1 MNKILDKIK
10 HYYQKRSKWSIFFDL
25 LFYVFILLLLI
36 PDTRIP
42 MVSFLKK
49 LTLTAP
55 IKIKTPAGAK
65 VSEADYQWPFQTMSG
80 ESKSLEDMKGD
91 VVFLNFWAT
100 WCPPCI
106 AEMSG
111 IQRFYEEYGD
121 KVKFILISTE
131 EPEVLQTFLEKKQYT
146 FPVYIQNYQTPEI
159 FRSNSIPT
167 SFIISGDGDIVM
179 KKKGAAKW
187 DSKKIKN
194 LFDNLLDSMD

>member
-1 MNKILDKIK
+1 MKQIWNKIKERYK
-10 HYYQKRSKWSIFFDL
+10 NKGKWTLFFDI

-42 MVSFLKK
+42 MISLLKK

-55 IKIKTPAGAK
+55 IKIKTPTETK
-65 VSEADYQWPFQTMSG
+65 VSETDYQWPFKTMSG
-80 ESKSLEDMKGD
+80 ESKSLEDIKGE

-106 AEMSG
+106 AEMPG
-111 IQRFYEEYGD
+111 IQRLYEEYGN

-131 EPEVLQTFLEKKQYT
+131 KPEVLQTFLEKKQYT

-167 SFIISGDGDIVM
+167 SFIISGDGNIVM

-187 DSKKIKN
+187 NSKKIKN
-194 LFDNLLDSMD
+194 LFDNLLDSIE